1 MVSREGEQNGAQDR
15 QGDPGKYVVV
25 PVAPAFNAHRKQ
37 DAEHDRQLA
46 AAVDNEFDQPLQGG
60 QRFGMSPDDVE
71 RLQLP
76 DAVHFLAR
84 HQMRIDRP
92 FNWGLIGSAA

>member
-1 MVSREGEQNGAQDR
+1 
-15 QGDPGKYVVV
+15 
-25 PVAPAFNAHRKQ
+25 VA
-37 DAEHDRQLA
+37 DEHDRQLA

-60 QRFGMSPDDVE
+60 QRFGMSPDDGE

>member
-1 MVSREGEQNGAQDR
+1 MSTIANWPPPSTTSSTSR
-15 QGDPGKYVVV
+15 
-25 PVAPAFNAHRKQ
+25 FS
-37 DAEHDRQLA
+37 
-46 AAVDNEFDQPLQGG
+46 G
-60 QRFGMSPDDVE
+60 QRFGMSPDDGE